1 MSVRPTLLKDLR
13 RTAVQQH
20 QESTGT
26 GSYNRWDVLNP
37 RQRTFSYG
45 KRQLDKQGP
54 SDGNAP
60 KTPRLDSN
68 TVFSQLKDQDNILS
82 EVESTLEEM
91 EKISTETPPDPRFAC
106 LTKIVKLLANSHKN
120 LTSAVVDSVSLSAS
134 GSKVTT
140 AANNKAGNTGSK
152 NGAGVIAPAPVTEE
166 ENLTKKVK
174 STLREAEKK
183 TVLFNLNLGKN
194 PVMNKET
201 ISRKVTET
209 LCAAVKSGKHD
220 YDIKD
225 AEEVL
230 DDILSCSKLEFLGSS
245 TKRFTNDNNPN
256 DTRNG
261 MHTIP
266 VRMDFK
272 DRDTR
277 FEAEIML

>member
-1 MSVRPTLLKDLR
+1 VYTK
-13 RTAVQQH
+13 V
-20 QESTGT
+20 E
-26 GSYNRWDVLNP
+26 YV
-37 RQRTFSYG
+37 
-45 KRQLDKQGP
+45 P
-54 SDGNAP
+54 SPN
-60 KTPRLDSN
+60 
-68 TVFSQLKDQDNILS
+68 
-82 EVESTLEEM
+82 
-91 EKISTETPPDPRFAC
+91 
-106 LTKIVKLLANSHKN
+106 LAH
-120 LTSAVVDSVSLSAS
+120 SASLSAS
-134 GSKVTT
+134 GSKATT
-140 AANNKAGNTGSK
+140 ATNNKAGNTGSK
-152 NGAGVIAPAPVTEE
+152 PASGSTAPAPVSEE

-174 STLREAEKK
+174 STLRDAEKK

-245 TKRFTNDNNPN
+245 TMRFTNDSNPN

-277 FEAEIML
+277 FEAEIMLRKLCKVSCSVPYPKRMRTLLNNMVKQGKSLQPDCYIRTKVNVDKLVVEAHAKTASGWLDLGIKQSIPLDILDRNININTTSYSQMVTDSQEQAL